1 MRAPVLLSVALLGAL
16 AACAAVD
23 PDPGWLTRG
32 VAVEAAG
39 VRAAAF
45 EVPPALAI
53 GFDGAVAGGRIAV
66 GDRVL
71 FGVRLDR
78 DAEVEVRFVQAEVV
92 AFENEEVEVPGELFD
107 AKAGGIVTG
116 QIRRVFVHAAV
127 HDAEGNVLGDDTVL
141 LDQGDLENGLA
152 AACRGDAVAADPGSA
167 LHFSH
172 EIQRAIRAQSAI
184 EALRTVLSV
193 VRRSQ
198 PLRALLWQVLD
209 VPSLFSVIF
218 HFGVK
223 VSVAENFAGSARGAP
238 FAVGAAAV
246 PTWEAPLELRLNGA
260 PALRCRVQVADPASP
275 IALCAGIVSLRAAS
289 PSHPQRTVTMQL
301 LGARRGSAR

>member
-1 MRAPVLLSVALLGAL
+1 MRAPVVLSVVLLGAL
-16 AACAAVD
+16 AGCAAVD

-39 VRAAAF
+39 ARAAAF
-45 EVPPALAI
+45 DVPPSLAI
-53 GFDGAVAGGRIAV
+53 GFDDAVEGGRIAV

-71 FGVRLDR
+71 YGVRMDR
-78 DAEVEVRFVQAEVV
+78 DDDVQVRYVRAEVV
-92 AFENEEVEVPGELFD
+92 AIDIEDRELPGWLLGD
-107 AKAGGIVTG
+107 G
-116 QIRRVFVHAAV
+116 QPATVIGQLRHAWVHATV
-127 HDAEGNVLGDDTVL
+127 HDADGSVLGDDTVQ
-141 LDQGDLENGLA
+141 LDANDLEGGLA
-152 AACRGDAVAADPGSA
+152 SACRGDPFPASSGRVAKASLA
-167 LHFSH
+167 AQLST
-172 EIQRAIRAQSAI
+172 RAQLAI
-184 EALRTVLSV
+184 GALRNVLSV
-193 VRRSQ
+193 VRHSQ

-238 FAVGAAAV
+238 FAVGAATV

-260 PALRCRVQVADPASP
+260 PALRCRVQVADPSSP
-275 IALCAGIVSLRAAS
+275 IALCAGIVTLRAAS

-301 LGARRGSAR
+301 LGARRGGAR